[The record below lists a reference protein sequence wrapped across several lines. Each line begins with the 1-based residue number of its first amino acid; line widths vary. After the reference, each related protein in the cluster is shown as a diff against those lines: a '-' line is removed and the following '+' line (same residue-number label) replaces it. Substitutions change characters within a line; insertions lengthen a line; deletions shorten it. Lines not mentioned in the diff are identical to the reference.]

1 VIQPTA
7 YTLTAGNKEQ
17 RNIINIPNLAAEK
30 LALLLIRKAL
40 GFNFGLETDYRGF
53 PESLQE
59 PFAPRCF
66 LIILPFAPC
75 CSYLSGDGTTV
86 NEQGA
91 LKPTA
96 DGTDNVLV
104 KQGSFSYTSPEGNP
118 IQLTYVADE
127 FGFRPEGS
135 HLPIAPVVPAPTF

>member
-1 VIQPTA
+1 MSA
-7 YTLTAGNKEQ
+7 SS
-17 RNIINIPNLAAEK
+17 
-30 LALLLIRKAL
+30 
-40 GFNFGLETDYRGF
+40 F
-53 PESLQE
+53 
-59 PFAPRCF
+59 
-66 LIILPFAPC
+66 
-75 CSYLSGDGTTV
+75 SYLSGDGTTF

-135 HLPIAPVVPAPTF
+135 HLPVAPAVPAPTF